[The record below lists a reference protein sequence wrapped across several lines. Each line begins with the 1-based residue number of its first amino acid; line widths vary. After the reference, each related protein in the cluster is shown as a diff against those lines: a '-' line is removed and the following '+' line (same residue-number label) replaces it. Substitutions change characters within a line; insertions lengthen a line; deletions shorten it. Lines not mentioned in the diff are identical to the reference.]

1 MINSNITLNHHNL
14 QRSYLLY
21 RPQLR
26 SKTVSF
32 TADDEDQ
39 PDVDLVELEPEQVVI
54 VSHLVLAVSG
64 DAYLSPN
71 NKTW

>member
-1 MINSNITLNHHNL
+1 MINGNITLNHHNL

-21 RPQLR
+21 RPQLWY
-26 SKTVSF
+26 KNVSS

-39 PDVDLVELEPEQVVI
+39 PDVDLVELEPEQVVK
-54 VSHLVLAVSG
+54 VSHLVLAVPG
-64 DAYLSPN
+64 DAYLSQN